1 MVFIWAL
8 CYKILS
14 VELTFL
20 LFSIEPYGQMSMQIN
35 LIMNLP
41 YAVFVRYA
49 IFRVMLSKQSIKKVF
64 HTLFPTPKNVRL

>member
-1 MVFIWAL
+1 VVFIWAL

-20 LFSIEPYGQMSMQIN
+20 LLSIEPCGQMSMQIN

-49 IFRVMLSKQSIKKVF
+49 IFRVMLLKQSIKKSF
-64 HTLFPTPKNVRL
+64 HTLSPLTRM